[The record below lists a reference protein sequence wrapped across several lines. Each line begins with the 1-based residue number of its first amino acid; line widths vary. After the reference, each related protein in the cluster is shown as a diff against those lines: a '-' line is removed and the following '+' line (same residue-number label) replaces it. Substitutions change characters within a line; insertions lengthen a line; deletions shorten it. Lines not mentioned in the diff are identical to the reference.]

1 VHAVFIV
8 CFSVNI
14 LPAMQGR
21 IKSFSFKKKT
31 SDVKMKV
38 VPQPQTKNKGGFLTN
53 DK

>member
-1 VHAVFIV
+1 
-8 CFSVNI
+8 
-14 LPAMQGR
+14 MQGR

-38 VPQPQTKNKGGFLTN
+38 VPQPQTKNKGGFLAN